1 MGAGSWSALVAVIM
15 PGMGR
20 LFDQHMYSAAFFT
33 ASLFPL
39 AGTLSWWA
47 LSRAKR

>member
-1 MGAGSWSALVAVIM
+1 VAVIM

-20 LFDQHMYSAAFFT
+20 LFDLHMYSTAFFA

-39 AGTLSWWA
+39 AGTVAWWT

>member
-1 MGAGSWSALVAVIM
+1 MLM

-20 LFDQHMYSAAFFT
+20 LFDLHMYSAVFFA

-39 AGTLSWWA
+39 GGMVDAEPG
-47 LSRAKR
+47 